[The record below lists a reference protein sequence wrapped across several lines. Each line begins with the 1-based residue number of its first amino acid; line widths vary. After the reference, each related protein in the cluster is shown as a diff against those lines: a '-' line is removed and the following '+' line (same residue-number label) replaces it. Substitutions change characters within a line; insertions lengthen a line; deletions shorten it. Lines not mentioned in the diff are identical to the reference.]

1 MCINII
7 QFLCIMQPRKTTY
20 AQFRLPAE
28 TYQRLSF
35 LAAGL
40 ECSTAEA
47 VSTLLDVAG
56 VPATIEIVGML
67 NAEEIKK
74 RAKRFNSDLMLDS
87 AMQREENRARYLRE
101 DGFGTYNRDTL
112 SGSEEEQEKD

>member
-1 MCINII
+1 
-7 QFLCIMQPRKTTY
+7 MQPRKATY

-47 VSTLLDVAG
+47 VSVLLDVAG
-56 VPATIEIVGML
+56 VPATMEIVGML
-67 NAEEIKK
+67 NTEEIRK
-74 RAKRFNSDLMLDS
+74 RAKRFNADLMLDS

-101 DGFGTYNRDTL
+101 DGFGKYKNDL
-112 SGSEEEQEKD
+112 PESSEESKKD